1 MYIPRKKKRKN
12 NETHTGRIS
21 QNGVCVYRRKEEDV
35 FQEIYTAAHTLVL
48 YTALFFRYIR
58 VGDRYIAYGTIE
70 KRAIDQL
77 VRVMLTAELL
87 FAAAG
92 LCSSTK
98 RRV

>member
-1 MYIPRKKKRKN
+1 
-12 NETHTGRIS
+12 
-21 QNGVCVYRRKEEDV
+21 VCVRKEEDV

-48 YTALFFRYIR
+48 YTQLFSFDISEWE
-58 VGDRYIAYGTIE
+58 IAIYGIIE